1 MTMLLCKVWGVSR
14 GYFQRSKCATDGEE
28 FRVESRYDW
37 RLFGIVYISHRIK
50 MYCSGV
56 CRACSV
62 TVDRLEE
69 KQEAGVVS
77 NTLVLDQVYMYVQKA
92 RPDEAYYEYVYEWS
106 APIWKAALRTEE
118 CVLIGEHS
126 WIRRQG
132 VDRVPVGPPFGTM
145 LDEIEIVDRVE
156 STSRCSQ

>member
-1 MTMLLCKVWGVSR
+1 M
-14 GYFQRSKCATDGEE
+14 
-28 FRVESRYDW
+28 ESRYDW
-37 RLFGIVYISHRIK
+37 RLFGIVYMSHRIK
-50 MYCSGV
+50 YCSGGKQS
-56 CRACSV
+56 CMYMR
-62 TVDRLEE
+62 DQYIGGRLE
-69 KQEAGVVS
+69 KRQEAGTVS